1 MMIYTILDI
10 FLGFFPSLLKWAL
23 NFLYNTSHL
32 VVNDR
37 FNLGF
42 FLNKKG
48 FLLGKNGALCLTL
61 PRLV

>member
-1 MMIYTILDI
+1 MILDT
-10 FLGFFPSLLKWAL
+10 FLGFCCSLLKWVF
-23 NFLYNTSHL
+23 NFLYNVSHL
-32 VVNDR
+32 VVDDS

-48 FLLGKNGALCLTL
+48 FSLGKNGALCLTL